1 MSKCPKHIT
10 GMTSSY
16 AHCRRW
22 QEQPHQILFSQS
34 LHHLVH
40 IWARLYEG
48 RVQGARLSLRG
59 MGGGRPPIM
68 LPPVCFP
75 SMLMLI
81 LVLVA
86 AKKLSNAAV
95 SLHLAVLFIL
105 FISEGSFWM
114 EVVKFGKFSS
124 VVLIT
129 FVWRSFNLVLC
140 VCF

>member
-1 MSKCPKHIT
+1 MPIVGGGRNNLIKSCFHRVCT
-10 GMTSSY
+10 T
-16 AHCRRW
+16 
-22 QEQPHQILFSQS
+22 
-34 LHHLVH
+34 
-40 IWARLYEG
+40 LYIFG
-48 RVQGARLSLRG
+48 LAYMRGGGRQRRVQGARLSLRG
-59 MGGGRPPIM
+59 PPIM
-68 LPPVCFP
+68 LPPVCFSP
-75 SMLMLI
+75 MLMLI

-114 EVVKFGKFSS
+114 EVVKGKFSS
-124 VVLIT
+124 LVLIT

>member
-1 MSKCPKHIT
+1 
-10 GMTSSY
+10 MTSSY

-48 RVQGARLSLRG
+48 RGEAEEGSRGSPLSEREGGTTHNAATCVLSVHADADPGA
-59 MGGGRPPIM
+59 
-68 LPPVCFP
+68 
-75 SMLMLI
+75 
-81 LVLVA
+81 VLVA

-105 FISEGSFWM
+105 QFQGLL
-114 EVVKFGKFSS
+114 FG
-124 VVLIT
+124 
-129 FVWRSFNLVLC
+129 
-140 VCF
+140 